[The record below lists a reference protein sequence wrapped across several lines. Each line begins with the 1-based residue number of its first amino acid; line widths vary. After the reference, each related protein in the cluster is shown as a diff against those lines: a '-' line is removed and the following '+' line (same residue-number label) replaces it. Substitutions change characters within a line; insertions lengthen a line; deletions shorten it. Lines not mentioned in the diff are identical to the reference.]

1 MHHNQYEVFP
11 GKQFRLM
18 IGIYQSNL
26 AGKGAH
32 KKMADKNGDDYEKYT
47 NKGLGRPT
55 GAAATLL
62 SDGSML
68 LLEIATTDYSGS
80 WKFCQLHYCRS

>member
-32 KKMADKNGDDYEKYT
+32 KKNGGQKWRRLR
-47 NKGLGRPT
+47 KVH
-55 GAAATLL
+55 
-62 SDGSML
+62 
-68 LLEIATTDYSGS
+68 
-80 WKFCQLHYCRS
+80 K